1 MPSANTLNEY
11 FVASK
16 LLCMRWINA
25 DQELREWWEIE
36 SIEDGVMKWK
46 ALRQKEDGTTYTATF
61 EMKKIDVPSEAEVND
76 LSDDIGFW

>member
-1 MPSANTLNEY
+1 MH
-11 FVASK
+11 
-16 LLCMRWINA
+16 
-25 DQELREWWEIE
+25 REWWEIE

-61 EMKKIDVPSEAEVND
+61 EMKKIDVSSEAEVND